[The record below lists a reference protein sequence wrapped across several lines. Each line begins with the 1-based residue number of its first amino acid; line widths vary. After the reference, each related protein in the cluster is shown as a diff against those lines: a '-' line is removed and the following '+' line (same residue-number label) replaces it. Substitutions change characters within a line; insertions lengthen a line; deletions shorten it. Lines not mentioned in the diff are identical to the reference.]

1 MFARFMFFYKPG
13 VTRSEWSKS
22 DAVLATQAGVVP
34 NSRVIGVDAGV
45 SSPVKEDV
53 AAIGGLGS

>member
-1 MFARFMFFYKPG
+1 MFFYKPG

-45 SSPVKEDV
+45 SGRVKVDV
-53 AAIGGLGS
+53 AAIGGLES